1 MYLKT
6 IEGVEFRRLTSSK
19 SKDGNNIN
27 YYYHFEDDENGAF
40 QIFSR
45 NDYSGQLV
53 KGDLY
58 SLTFKTRL
66 WDNRIQF
73 DLDNIDLWKK

>member
-1 MYLKT
+1 MFLKS

-19 SKDGNNIN
+19 SKDGNNTN
-27 YYYHFEDDENGAF
+27 YYYHFEDDNGAF

-58 SLTFKTRL
+58 TLTFKTRL

-73 DLDNIDLWKK
+73 DLDNIELWKK